1 MTQSYYRKVPI
12 TSLGRFNFYTQIINN
27 YELKWKIRFSYC
39 LESFTIYVYVP
50 VNLSNS
56 IGLIH
61 SGKIPVSIRNSR
73 FA

>member
-1 MTQSYYRKVPI
+1 MHNVDRICILIQVRVRVV
-12 TSLGRFNFYTQIINN
+12 GQF
-27 YELKWKIRFSYC
+27 
-39 LESFTIYVYVP
+39 VYVP

-56 IGLIH
+56 IGLIQ